1 MLIVSARPRVWEVQ
15 LVEMHGSD
23 HLQREGVSA
32 PRPVPRWWDE
42 AWSIDPVPD
51 CVKRPK
57 PRIQRGIDLADIETV
72 LIGDGIPPGDEG
84 WERCELLKQL
94 HHLADHYRAVQRAPM
109 PAPAERPSA

>member
-1 MLIVSARPRVWEVQ
+1 M
-15 LVEMHGSD
+15 VEMHGSD
-23 HLQREGVSA
+23 RLQREGMPA

-57 PRIQRGIDLADIETV
+57 PRIQRGIDLADVETV

-94 HHLADHYRAVQRAPM
+94 HHLADHYRAVQHMQM
-109 PAPAERPSA
+109 PAPTERPSA